1 MVKDKPWVTCLCPTF
16 GRFSLLRDVVTCFLQ
31 QDYPNKRLLILNDAP
46 VPLRSDEPGVEIRNE
61 PEMYANLGVKRQAML
76 QLADTE
82 IVAHWDDDDLY
93 LPWYLSRSVEAL
105 QRTGSDCVRSMGAW
119 YMIGSRGA
127 LNVKGISNNGNF
139 EGTMLFRREAAMA
152 AGGYAPL
159 HSGQA
164 LVLHDAFRK
173 AKKLHITP
181 NTEGKLT
188 TVAYV
193 YRWGQKGVGHI
204 SSIAAIKNSDPKE
217 RFLAENRD
225 FGSEP
230 LRRADLSAYWSAI
243 RTSARTVLA
252 GDDLSAFER
261 RLPG

>member
-1 MVKDKPWVTCLCPTF
+1 MVQDKPWVTCLCPTF
-16 GRFSLLRDVVTCFLQ
+16 GRFSLLQDVVTCFLQ

-46 VPLRSDEPGVEIRNE
+46 VPLRAEAEDVEIRNE
-61 PEMYANLGVKRQAML
+61 SVMYANLGVKRQAML
-76 QLADTE
+76 QMAGTE
-82 IVAHWDDDDLY
+82 LVAHWDDDDLY
-93 LPWYLSRSVEAL
+93 LPWYLSRSIEAL
-105 QRTGSDCVRSMGAW
+105 LRTGSDCVRSQGAW
-119 YMIGSRGA
+119 YMTGSRGS

-139 EGTMLFRREAAMA
+139 EGTMLFRREAALA

-181 NTEGKLT
+181 NVDGKHT
-188 TVAYV
+188 GVAYV

-204 SSIAAIKNSDPKE
+204 SSIAAIKTSDPKE

-225 FGSEP
+225 FGNAP
-230 LRRADLSAYWSAI
+230 LRRADLSAYWTALRQSAQ
-243 RTSARTVLA
+243 AVLKE
-252 GDDLSAFER
+252 DDLAQFEK
-261 RLPG
+261 RLP